1 MGETDTAPAAPA
13 PPMPDLTVL
22 EVFPDQGERFYKA
35 AFVHSKQ
42 GTTYRIIAKT
52 LSDGRLDMV
61 RFACDLGADGIMA
74 GKWAIWRIES
84 QPLTRFD
91 AEIATVQKE
100 ITDKG
105 EEVHGV
111 WPHDLTGIPDVAEQ
125 ASSVEAW
132 LLKAAKEIV
141 SS

>member
-22 EVFPDQGERFYKA
+22 EVFPDQGERFFKA

-42 GTTYRIIAKT
+42 GTTYRIVAKT
-52 LSDGRLDMV
+52 LSNGRLDLV
-61 RFACDLGADGIMA
+61 RFACDLGSDGIMA

-105 EEVHGV
+105 EEVQGV
-111 WPHDLTGIPDVAEQ
+111 WPHDLTGIQDVAEQ
-125 ASSVEAW
+125 ASSLEAW
-132 LLKAAKEIV
+132 LIKAAKEIV

>member
-42 GTTYRIIAKT
+42 GTTYRIVAKT
-52 LSDGRLDMV
+52 LSDGRLDLV
-61 RFACDLGADGIMA
+61 RFACDLGSDGIMA

-100 ITDKG
+100 ITEKG
-105 EEVHGV
+105 EEVQGV
-111 WPHDLTGIPDVAEQ
+111 WPHDLTGIQDVAEQ
-125 ASSVEAW
+125 ASSLEAW
-132 LLKAAKEIV
+132 LIKASKEIV